1 MSAKKILLKSTTGD
15 ELYPR
20 ASLDNLVATAGSTV
34 TVQVP
39 TLVDGKIDTSYLPS
53 YVDDTEE
60 LLTIAETAPA
70 TCAKDDKY
78 YNSSSNKIFKATAT
92 NTWGTTGED
101 PMKDKIYVNLANDN
115 IYRWSGTDLIEISKQ
130 VSTVTTVRASGSALD
145 TVVPTEKAVR
155 TELDKKQDNLTQGT
169 NVTISNSTVSV
180 ANASTSAK
188 GAIQIATGTEVT
200 TGTDSSKAVVPS
212 TLKTELDKKQN
223 TLTQGTNVT
232 ISNSTVSV
240 ANAST
245 SAKGAIQIATST
257 EVTTGTDSSKAVV
270 PSTLKTELDKKQNT
284 LTAGTNID
292 ITSGTVTNTY
302 TLPTAATDTLGGV
315 KIGSNIS
322 IGTGTNAGKI
332 SVADGS
338 TSAKGV
344 IQLATVSEATTGTS
358 EAKAVTPKGLKTELD
373 KKQNTLT
380 AGTNIDLTGGT
391 VTNTYE
397 LPAATSSTLGGVIV
411 STTASNGISLG
422 ISSGT
427 ISVSATQASTS
438 AYGTVKVSTT
448 ASNGVA
454 LAVSSG
460 TISISTTLASDSA
473 FGTVKISTTASNGVS
488 LAISNGV
495 VSASASVASTSAFG
509 TVKVSTTA
517 SNGVALAIS
526 SGTISVSTTAAS
538 TSAKGTVQLATTTEA
553 STGIEDTKAVT
564 PAGVKAALS
573 GFVTY
578 EELT

>member
-1 MSAKKILLKSTTGD
+1 MSAKKIILKSTNGD

-39 TLVDGKIDTSYLPS
+39 TLVDGKIDSSYLPS

-60 LLTIAETAPA
+60 LLAISSTAPS
-70 TCAKDDKY
+70 TCVKDDKY
-78 YNSSSNKIFKATAT
+78 YNSTSKKIFTATGT
-92 NTWGTTGED
+92 NTWGTTGTD
-101 PMKDKIYVNLANDN
+101 PEKGKIYVNLANDN
-115 IYRWSGTDLIEISKQ
+115 IYRWSGTELIEISKQ
-130 VSTVTTVRASGSALD
+130 VSTVTTVRAAASATD

-223 TLTQGTNVT
+223 TLT
-232 ISNSTVSV
+232 
-240 ANAST
+240 
-245 SAKGAIQIATST
+245 
-257 EVTTGTDSSKAVV
+257 
-270 PSTLKTELDKKQNT
+270 
-284 LTAGTNID
+284 AGTNID
-292 ITSGTVTNTY
+292 LTGGTVTNTY

-338 TSAKGV
+338 TSTKGV

-448 ASNGVA
+448 VSNGVA

-473 FGTVKISTTASNGVS
+473 FGTVKVSTTASNGVA
-488 LAISNGV
+488 LAISSGV
-495 VSASASVASTSAFG
+495 LSVSTTQASTSAFG

-517 SNGVALAIS
+517 SNGVALAIN
-526 SGTISVSTTAAS
+526 SGVVSVSTTAAS
-538 TSAKGTVQLATTTEA
+538 TSARGTVQLATTTEA